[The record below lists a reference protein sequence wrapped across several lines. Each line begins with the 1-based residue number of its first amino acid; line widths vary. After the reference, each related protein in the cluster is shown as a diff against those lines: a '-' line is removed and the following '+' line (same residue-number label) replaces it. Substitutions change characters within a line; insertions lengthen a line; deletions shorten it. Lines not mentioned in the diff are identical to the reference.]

1 MPDNPHGK
9 DIGRSRGDVGFDDV
23 NFSYDGRR
31 PALVHFSLQVPAA
44 LQPRPGAQSLTKVH
58 GPPRA
63 TVPAVAQLV
72 PIGLVAHGK
81 CRFLGANGR
90 LGKARKCSKAV
101 FLAAKVKNGPRKL
114 TSWTFKK
121 KVSLPLGRYVVA
133 VRGVDPKGH
142 RELIPRTTNNASFIL
157 YAHGKTKV
165 PHRRPH

>member
-1 MPDNPHGK
+1 MNPPSGGGGTSGGGK
-9 DIGRSRGDVGFDDV
+9 GTTCRGIVPRSSISTKHLTAKQKLLAFSGHSIEFDCAKGKQAAGRVKRV
-23 NFSYDGRR
+23 
-31 PALVHFSLQVPAA
+31 LVSV
-44 LQPRPGAQSLTKVH
+44 
-58 GPPRA
+58 
-63 TVPAVAQLV
+63 
-72 PIGLVAHGK
+72 GLVAHGK

-101 FLAAKVKNGPRKL
+101 FLAAKVKNGPGKL